1 MSLNGIRLCH
11 KVALHEKI
19 IKNNIIR
26 SERSNMS
33 KKHYITV
40 ARVLFENKADFQL
53 CSDLAVQF
61 KNDNGAFDINRF
73 LTACGH

>member
-1 MSLNGIRLCH
+1 
-11 KVALHEKI
+11 
-19 IKNNIIR
+19 
-26 SERSNMS
+26 MS

-40 ARVLFENKADFQL
+40 AKVLSENKATFQL

-61 KNDNGAFDINRF
+61 KNDNRLFDINRF